1 MKTNTDRLLG
11 IIALWTVALIPTLVQ
26 PAQAQTFTL
35 DTPLLAARWSHT
47 ATLLTNGLV
56 LIAGGETDNNYGTG
70 QIMKAT
76 NGCELYDPSTGSST
90 LTGFMNDAH
99 FDHTATRLTNGLVL
113 VAGGR
118 NDNGG
123 IISRAELYDPN
134 AGTWTDTGYLNQPRC
149 AFAATLLPAGQVLVV
164 GGYTGSGDTSS
175 AELYD
180 PVSETWTNA
189 APMIFATDSQTATLL
204 PDGQVLVAGGSDGN
218 GGGLTNALLYNP
230 ANNTWTNTGSL
241 QVARAGHVAV
251 LLPSGKVLV
260 VGGDNSAEV
269 YDPSAGTWSLVAPMN
284 DGRWKPT
291 ATLLPNGQVL
301 VLGGDPG
308 QTSAELYNPTNNT
321 WIYTG
326 SLNVGRIGN
335 TATLV
340 SQGQVVVAGGD
351 ASDYNGPALANV
363 ETYNQAAQ
371 NTSYG
376 FALNTTNLVWT
387 TGGDAGWFVETTNT
401 YDGVAAAQSG
411 AITNYQQS
419 WIQTT
424 VTGPG
429 TLTFYWAGQDDCAN
443 SFYYEFDID
452 GGSQDVSPC
461 NFSWDQDGPFNIPA
475 GQHTLT
481 WTTYANGDTDPTE
494 AGYLDQVNF
503 ATASIPTLTVVASPV
518 NGFAPLTVQFN
529 SPGVDRFGNTVTNWN
544 WAFGDGGTSTAQSPS
559 YTYTTAGSFS
569 PSLTAYSTF
578 GTTPLSVNGP
588 GAIIVTP
595 PPTPGTWTIT
605 SGMNDLRALETLTL
619 LPNGTVLASAGEGA
633 GYFSVATAEFYDPA
647 LGTWMNTGSLAADR
661 YGHTATLLDNGKV
674 LVAGGIQSF
683 STFGNI
689 ASTELYNPTNG
700 TWATNTTM
708 TTSRYGH
715 TATLLGNGQV
725 LVAGGQ
731 AHDSTGYTTLASAEL
746 YDPNLGTWTL
756 TGTMPNAHLF
766 HTATLLTNGWVLV
779 VGGEDNNGSP
789 LTKADLY
796 NPASGAWANT
806 GSMTTKRSGHT
817 ATLLPDGKV
826 LVAGG
831 ADSDASVNL
840 LASAEL
846 YDPVMGTWTATGSMI
861 SRRAGAVAML
871 LTNGLVLVTG
881 GDGDAGV
888 LSSAELYE
896 PASGAW
902 APAATMHNQRQQ
914 FPAVLLPNGQVL
926 VAGGYYGGSLTNAE
940 LYSSVAS
947 AALPIRLMNST
958 WLTSGAFQ
966 FGFTN
971 TPGVSFTALG
981 TTNLSLALSNWSV
994 IGSVSEIS
1002 PGVFQVTDP
1011 QATNTAKRFYRV
1023 RSP

>member
-1 MKTNTDRLLG
+1 MKSNTNNLPA
-11 IIALWTVALIPTLVQ
+11 IVALWTVVVISTMVQ
-26 PAQAQTFTL
+26 PAPAQSFSL

-76 NGCELYDPSTGSST
+76 NGCELYDPLTGKST

-99 FDHTATRLTNGLVL
+99 FSHTAIRLANGRVL

-134 AGTWTDTGYLNQPRC
+134 AGTWTDTGYLNQSRC
-149 AFAATLLPAGQVLVV
+149 AFAATLLANGKVLVV
-164 GGYTGSGDTSS
+164 GGYTDSGDTSS

-180 PVSETWTNA
+180 PVSKAWTYA
-189 APMIFATDSQTATLL
+189 APMTFATDSQTATLL
-204 PDGQVLVAGGSDGN
+204 PNGDVLVAGGSDGS
-218 GGGLTNALLYNP
+218 GGGLTNSLLYNP
-230 ANNTWTNTGSL
+230 ANDTWISTGSL
-241 QVARAGHVAV
+241 QRARAGQVAV

-260 VGGDNSAEV
+260 AGGASDDNSAEV
-269 YDPSAGTWSLVAPMN
+269 YDPSADTWSLVAPMN
-284 DGRWKPT
+284 DGRWNPS

-301 VLGGDPG
+301 VLGGYPG
-308 QTSAELYNPTNNT
+308 QTSAELYNPANNT
-321 WIYTG
+321 WTYTG
-326 SLNVGRIGN
+326 SLNAGRIGH

-351 ASDYNGPALANV
+351 ASEYNGPALAAV
-363 ETYNQAAQ
+363 ETYNQATQFNLFA
-371 NTSYG
+371 
-376 FALNTTNLVWT
+376 FALNATNLVWT
-387 TGGDAGWFVETTNT
+387 TGGDANWFVETTNT
-401 YDGVAAAQSG
+401 QDGVLAAQSG
-411 AITNYQQS
+411 AITDYQQS

-429 TLTFYWAGQDDCAN
+429 TLTFYWASQDDCAN
-443 SFYYEFDID
+443 FYYEFDLD
-452 GGSQDVSPC
+452 GSSLGDIPC
-461 NFSWDQDGPFNIPA
+461 NSSWHQDGSFNIPA

-481 WTTYANGDTDPTE
+481 WTTYANGDSDPAE
-494 AGYLDQVNF
+494 AGYLDQVSF
-503 ATASIPTLTVVASPV
+503 VTAPTLTVTASPAS
-518 NGFAPLTVQFN
+518 GLMPLTVQFTSPSVDSLGN
-529 SPGVDRFGNTVTNWN
+529 SITNWN
-544 WAFGDGGTSTAQSPS
+544 WSFGDGGTSTTQSPS
-559 YTYTTAGSFS
+559 HTYTTAGSFS
-569 PSLTAYSTF
+569 PSLTVYSTF
-578 GTTPLSVNGP
+578 GTMPLSVTGP
-588 GAIIVTP
+588 GAITVTP
-595 PPTPGTWTIT
+595 LPAPGTWTIT
-605 SGMNDLRALETLTL
+605 GGMNSIRALQTLTL
-619 LPNGTVLASAGEGA
+619 LPNGKVLASAGEGA
-633 GYFSVATAEFYDPA
+633 GYFSVATAELYDPA

-661 YGHTATLLDNGKV
+661 YGHTATWLGNGQV

-700 TWATNTTM
+700 TWTANNPM

-715 TATLLGNGQV
+715 TATLLGNGKV
-725 LVAGGQ
+725 LVTGGQ

-746 YDPNLGTWTL
+746 YDPNLGLWTL
-756 TGTMPNAHLF
+756 TGTMPNAHMF

-779 VGGEDNNGSP
+779 AGGEDNNGSS
-789 LTKADLY
+789 LTNADLY
-796 NPASGAWANT
+796 NSASGLWTKT
-806 GSMTTKRSGHT
+806 GSMTTQRSSHT

-831 ADSDASVNL
+831 FDGSFNL

-846 YDPVMGTWTATGSMI
+846 YDPALGTWTATEAMI
-861 SRRAGAVAML
+861 ARRAGAVAML

-888 LSSAELYE
+888 LSSAELYD
-896 PASGAW
+896 PASGTW
-902 APAATMHNQRQQ
+902 TPAATMHNQRQQ

-926 VAGGYYGGSLTNAE
+926 VAGGFYYSSLTNAE
-940 LYSSVAS
+940 LYSSMAS
-947 AALPIRLMNST
+947 ATLPIRLMNST
-958 WLTSGAFQ
+958 WLISGAFQ

-971 TPGVSFTALG
+971 TPGAGFTALG
-981 TTNLSLALSNWSV
+981 TTNLSLSLSNWSV
-994 IGSVSEIS
+994 LGSVPEIS
-1002 PGVFQVTDP
+1002 PGVFQFTDQQAADSP
-1011 QATNTAKRFYRV
+1011 QHFYRV